1 MRIAVLFF
9 GGSRR
14 ERTAEI
20 ARGLASGIEKAG
32 HHVDVIDGDR
42 DVNAKLTMY
51 EFLAVGTSTVSTF
64 TGNIP
69 GSVAEYLGQAGM
81 VGGKKSFAFVVNATF
96 GSQKALR
103 RLMAAMES
111 EGMFVRSSDTLRS
124 REEAEAIGTRLKL
137 GT

>member
-1 MRIAVLFF
+1 MRVAVLFF
-9 GGSRR
+9 GGNRR

-20 ARGLASGIEKAG
+20 ARGLATGLEQAG

-51 EFLAVGTSTVSTF
+51 QFLAVGVSSISTF
-64 TGNIP
+64 SGRIP
-69 GSVAEYLGQAGM
+69 GSVREYLGKAGM
-81 VGGKKSFAFVVNATF
+81 VGGKKSFAFVVNSVF

-103 RLMAAMES
+103 RLMGAMES

-124 REEAEAIGTRLKL
+124 QEEAEALASRLKL
-137 GT
+137 ST